1 MTCQVAR
8 RAACAAGLACLPLCG
23 AGCGGGLPLL
33 HPARVLPRGEV
44 QAAGGFSG
52 TIAPGALGSAVE
64 NAANE
69 AAANPG
75 TVPTD
80 TTFARGA
87 LVAAS
92 VAPGLAPFVGARVG
106 LGVQSEAGLAY
117 TGRAA
122 RADVRHAF
130 DLSDAWTLSVGV
142 GGSGAL
148 NDHGSAQVLPN
159 VALNDLTGWGA
170 DVPVLL
176 GYSSEGDLYSF
187 WFGPRAGWEH
197 VSIRL
202 ASSETPLGAQPIS
215 LSATRFWGGA
225 VVGAAVGFRHV
236 HVAVELDAS
245 YANITGEYGGTNA
258 QVSGVSLAPSTA
270 LWWHF

>member
-1 MTCQVAR
+1 MSW
-8 RAACAAGLACLPLCG
+8 RAARAAGLAGLAGPLS
-23 AGCGGGLPLL
+23 CGGGLPLL
-33 HPARVLPRGEV
+33 HPARVLPQGEV

-52 TIAPGALGSAVE
+52 TIATGSMGSAIRG
-64 NAANE
+64 AADE
-69 AAANPG
+69 AAASAG
-75 TVPTD
+75 SVPTD

-92 VAPGLAPFVGARVG
+92 VAPGLAPYVGARVG
-106 LGVQSEAGLAY
+106 IGFESEGGLAY

-122 RADVRHAF
+122 RVDVRHAF
-130 DLSDAWTLSVGV
+130 TLSDRWTLSVGV

-148 NDHGSAQVLPN
+148 YDHTSGQVLPN

-176 GYSSEGDLYSF
+176 GYSSEGDLYSL

-197 VSIRL
+197 VTIQL
-202 ASSETPLGAQPIS
+202 ATSEPGSTPLGAPPIP
-215 LSATRFWGGA
+215 LAATRFWGGA
-225 VVGAAVGFRHV
+225 VLGAAVGFRHV

-245 YANITGEYGGTNA
+245 YANVTGSYGGTSA
-258 QVSGVSLAPSTA
+258 QVAGVTLAPASA